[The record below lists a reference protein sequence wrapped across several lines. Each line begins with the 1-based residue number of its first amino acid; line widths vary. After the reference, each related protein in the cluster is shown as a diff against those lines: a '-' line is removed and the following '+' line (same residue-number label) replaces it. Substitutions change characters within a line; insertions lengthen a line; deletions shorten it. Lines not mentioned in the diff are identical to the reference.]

1 VVPHQPQHPP
11 STTTIEVT
19 TMPRRSALL
28 VGVLAM
34 CGSLALV
41 AAFGASGRVA
51 IPQQGPWIVVVDGWP
66 EGINACAE
74 DVAVEYAITPAILP
88 PAPTTVALV
97 PDATRDDVERVVRCL
112 DRFVPLS
119 SLRVESVERPPVA

>member
-1 VVPHQPQHPP
+1 
-11 STTTIEVT
+11 
-19 TMPRRSALL
+19 MPRRSALL
-28 VGVLAM
+28 VGALAT

-51 IPQQGPWIVVVDGWP
+51 IPEPGPWIVVVDGWP
-66 EGINACAE
+66 DGINACAE
-74 DVAVEYAITPAILP
+74 DPAVENAIAPAILP

-97 PDATRDDVERVVRCL
+97 PGASVEDVDRVVQCL